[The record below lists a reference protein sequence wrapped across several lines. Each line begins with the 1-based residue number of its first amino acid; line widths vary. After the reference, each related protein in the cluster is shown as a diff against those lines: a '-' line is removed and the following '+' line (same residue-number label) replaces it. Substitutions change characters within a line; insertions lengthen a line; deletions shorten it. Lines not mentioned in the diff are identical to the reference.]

1 MLRAAGLSAVY
12 LMPGGHTGPVR
23 VRGVVIGGGDNID
36 PAHYGAEGDG
46 LAEYDVE
53 RDHFEIDILRRVLD
67 TTVPVLGICRGA
79 QLVNVVLG
87 GTLYQD
93 LRPMRV
99 RTPNRNSAFPVKNV
113 TVAAA
118 SGLAAHLDTHRL
130 RVNSLHHQ
138 AVSQVAESLSPC
150 AWDSDGFIQGVEAP
164 RRSFLVGVQWH
175 PEYLPYQR
183 AQRALF
189 RAFAGAVRGSA
200 SVISI

>member
-118 SGLAAHLDTHRL
+118 SGLSLDVPLVVRLEGTNVEKGKEILKNSGLTIITADNLADAAEK
-130 RVNSLHHQ
+130 V
-138 AVSQVAESLSPC
+138 VA
-150 AWDSDGFIQGVEAP
+150 AANQKA
-164 RRSFLVGVQWH
+164 
-175 PEYLPYQR
+175 
-183 AQRALF
+183 A
-189 RAFAGAVRGSA
+189 
-200 SVISI
+200 